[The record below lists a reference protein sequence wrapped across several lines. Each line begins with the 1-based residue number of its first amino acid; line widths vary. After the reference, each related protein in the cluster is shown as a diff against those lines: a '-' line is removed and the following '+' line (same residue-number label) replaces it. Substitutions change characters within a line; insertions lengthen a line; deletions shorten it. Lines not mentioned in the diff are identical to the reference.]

1 MRPRSIS
8 SFFSKSSHET
18 AAFQYTQLYKKGLAI
33 PCTTYIKVN
42 LIYDLRH
49 NPWDYQN
56 YTDIFFYDYFFC
68 KKCNPN
74 RLPERFEYRYYR
86 NRLDQFWKINIDSQ
100 QFGLHRCWWRMLETK
115 CVGDNFEIL
124 VTVLVVFVGNILYLL
139 TWASL
144 TTKRCQQYRNSVTNI
159 RRLSPI

>member
-86 NRLDQFWKINIDSQ
+86 NRLNQFWKINI
-100 QFGLHRCWWRMLETK
+100 GLHRCW
-115 CVGDNFEIL
+115 
-124 VTVLVVFVGNILYLL
+124 
-139 TWASL
+139 
-144 TTKRCQQYRNSVTNI
+144 
-159 RRLSPI
+159 